1 MKSKRN
7 RIVIDLDK
15 AQAAPGSGR
24 FSRRRSGR
32 LGRILLIIGV
42 ALSVILIGIA
52 AGAYFWWQH
61 YKAQPAYT
69 LALLVDAS
77 QRNDNQEIDRLLDMD
92 KIAESFVADVR
103 ARLTGSSVLNS
114 ILPSQADQLA
124 ANLTPQLKQT
134 LRELLPGEIQRIT
147 EPAKGKPFILIALG
161 VPYFADVKQKGASAT
176 ADMKLKDEQI
186 QLLLRQQGTDSWRIE
201 AIKDDRLTGIIADA
215 AKKGLTQ
222 RGSRF
227 QDELRRQLQD
237 WKLPSSSA
245 SPSP

>member
-1 MKSKRN
+1 VKSKRN
-7 RIVIDLDK
+7 RIVIDLNRSPGAD
-15 AQAAPGSGR
+15 AARYG
-24 FSRRRSGR
+24 RRRSGR
-32 LGRILLIIGV
+32 LGRILLILGV
-42 ALSVILIGIA
+42 ALLVIIVGVA
-52 AGAYFWWQH
+52 AGVYFWWQH

-77 QRNDNQEIDRLLDMD
+77 QRNDNQEIDRILDMD
-92 KIAESFVADVR
+92 KIAESFVGDVR

-147 EPAKGKPFILIALG
+147 EPAKGKPFILIALS
-161 VPYFADVKQKGASAT
+161 VPYFADVKQNGATAT
-176 ADMKLKDEQI
+176 ADMKSKDEQI
-186 QLLLRQQGTDSWRIE
+186 QLLMRQQGTDAWRIE

-215 AKKGLTQ
+215 AKKGLSQ
-222 RGSRF
+222 GGSQF

-237 WKLPSSSA
+237 WKLPSSS
-245 SPSP
+245 PSP